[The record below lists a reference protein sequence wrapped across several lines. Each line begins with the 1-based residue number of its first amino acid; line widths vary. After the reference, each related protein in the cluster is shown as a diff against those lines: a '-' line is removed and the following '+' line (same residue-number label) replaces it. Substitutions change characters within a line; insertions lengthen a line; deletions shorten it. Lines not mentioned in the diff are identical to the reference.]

1 MSSYPPIVPQNAAD
15 YTKTIWSDTYPYID
29 SAAKSNHSGRSVF
42 ITGGNRGIGLSI
54 AKSFARAGAS
64 CIGLGAIDGFD
75 NVKQVLEEAARQAGR
90 QTTPKILL
98 MNLDVT
104 SSDSVQQA
112 VDQTS
117 RNFGGLDI
125 LVNNAGFM
133 TPALPVIESDED
145 LWWRTFEVNLKGIY
159 LVSKSFLPLMMS
171 TTGGLKTMVNI
182 NSVASHNLRI
192 NASAYGTSK
201 WAVLKFTEFL
211 LVEVAREG
219 LLAYSVHPGGIMTQL
234 AEAMPQETH
243 AYLTDKAELTGD
255 TIAFLTQVRREW
267 LAGRYISC
275 TWDMQELLQREG
287 EISGTEK
294 LKLRLV
300 L

>member
-1 MSSYPPIVPQNAAD
+1 M
-15 YTKTIWSDTYPYID
+15 
-29 SAAKSNHSGRSVF
+29 
-42 ITGGNRGIGLSI
+42 
-54 AKSFARAGAS
+54 
-64 CIGLGAIDGFD
+64 
-75 NVKQVLEEAARQAGR
+75 KQVLEEAARQAGR

-243 AYLTDKAELTGD
+243 ACELLMNTGLRPPVTDKSFF
-255 TIAFLTQVRREW
+255 IRPYR
-267 LAGRYISC
+267 
-275 TWDMQELLQREG
+275 
-287 EISGTEK
+287 
-294 LKLRLV
+294 
-300 L
+300 